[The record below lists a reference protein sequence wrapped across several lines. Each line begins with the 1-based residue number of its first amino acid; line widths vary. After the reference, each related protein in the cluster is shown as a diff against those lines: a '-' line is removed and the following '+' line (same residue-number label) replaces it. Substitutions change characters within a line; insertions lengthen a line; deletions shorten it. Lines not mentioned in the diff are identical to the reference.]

1 MTVELGYWMSSEE
14 HSPRALVHNAVRA
27 EELGFRHA
35 MISDHFHPWVP
46 KQGNSAFVWSVLGA
60 IAVRTDQL
68 RIGTGVTGSIQR
80 MHPAIAAHA
89 AATVADMMPGRFF
102 FGLGTGERLNEHVTG
117 EKWPTIGERQSML
130 EEYVAVVRRL
140 WTGEEV
146 TFRGTWYTV
155 EQAVLFTRPE
165 EPPPIVIAAKGEQ
178 AAELAARIGDGL
190 VATSPEAETV
200 RTFEEKGGRGKP
212 KHAQVTLCWAE
223 DEPTAR
229 RVAQE
234 WFPNTALQGP
244 LSVELARPDDF
255 EQATAM
261 VDEDAV
267 ADAIPCGPDP
277 ERHLRAIQEYVDAGY
292 DHVYLHQVGPDQEGF
307 FRFWQEELEP
317 RLSRARGRAGVA

>member
-1 MTVELGYWMSSEE
+1 MTIELGYWLSSEE

-80 MHPAIAAHA
+80 MHPAVAAHA

-102 FGLGTGERLNEHVTG
+102 FGLGTGERLNEHLVG
-117 EKWPTIGERQSML
+117 EKWPTVGERQSML
-130 EEYVAVVRRL
+130 EEYVEIVRRL

-146 TFRGTWYTV
+146 TFRGSWYTV
-155 EQAVLFTRPE
+155 EQAILFTRPE
-165 EPPPIVIAAKGEQ
+165 EPPPVVIAAKGEQ
-178 AAELAARIGDGL
+178 AAELAGRIGDGL
-190 VATSPEAETV
+190 VATSPQAEAV
-200 RTFEEKGGRGKP
+200 RTFDEHGGRGKP
-212 KHAQVTLCWAE
+212 KHAQVSLCWAE

-244 LSVELARPDDF
+244 LSVELSRPDDF
-255 EQATAM
+255 DQATAM
-261 VDEDAV
+261 VSEDDV
-267 ADAIPCGPDP
+267 AEAIPCGPDP
-277 ERHLRAIQEYVDAGY
+277 ERHVQAIREYVEAGY

-307 FRFWQEELEP
+307 FRFWHDELEP
-317 RLSRARGRAGVA
+317 RLADLGSRADVA